1 MLPEEEAAGRQADS
15 GDEDHHGPGATHSH
29 ELILPELRH
38 GGVSWSPGH
47 TFLVLSSMP
56 RGCCKARRPLLCAQR
71 KGRKD
76 GKADLAQRGN
86 LACLFACFSWQ

>member
-38 GGVSWSPGH
+38 GGVSWSPSH

-56 RGCCKARRPLLCAQR
+56 RGYVRQEYPCCVLRGEV
-71 KGRKD
+71 GRD
-76 GKADLAQRGN
+76 GKADLAQRRN
-86 LACLFACFSWQ
+86 SACLFACFSWQ